1 MLRQTLPNS
10 ESKSD
15 EGEQTMLWVMAGG
28 GTGGHIYPAL
38 ALAAAV
44 KTMSPD
50 TQLLFVGGDLR
61 SGAKNRPSTRIPAPN
76 RHSETLSEAV
86 AFAIKFHLRFGNA
99 LRHFPNL
106 QPFPQTAPKSG
117 HRDGRATL
125 QFAHFWLANWL
136 GLKLVLFEAN
146 SIPGRTNKLLA
157 KLADWVATGF
167 PEAVNFFPKGKATY
181 TGVPIRADVRSMD
194 KLTARKTL
202 GLTENEQCLLV
213 FGGSRG
219 AQRINEALWDALP
232 RLLLRTSLKI
242 VHLCGSQWEQDA
254 KRIQEALPEDVRE
267 RYQPFGYR
275 EDMPV
280 LLHAADLALSRA
292 GASSI
297 AELLAAGVPSILIP
311 YPFAIYD
318 HQRFNALSVV
328 RRGAA
333 VMILNADLTGERLF
347 ETVSELLSSRE
358 KLERMRE
365 SALKIARPFAAEEI
379 VKRTLEL
386 LG

>member
-1 MLRQTLPNS
+1 
-10 ESKSD
+10 
-15 EGEQTMLWVMAGG
+15 
-28 GTGGHIYPAL
+28 
-38 ALAAAV
+38 
-44 KTMSPD
+44 
-50 TQLLFVGGDLR
+50 
-61 SGAKNRPSTRIPAPN
+61 
-76 RHSETLSEAV
+76 
-86 AFAIKFHLRFGNA
+86 
-99 LRHFPNL
+99 
-106 QPFPQTAPKSG
+106 
-117 HRDGRATL
+117 
-125 QFAHFWLANWL
+125 
-136 GLKLVLFEAN
+136 
-146 SIPGRTNKLLA
+146 
-157 KLADWVATGF
+157 
-167 PEAVNFFPKGKATY
+167 
-181 TGVPIRADVRSMD
+181 MD

-242 VHLCGSQWEQDA
+242 VHLC
-254 KRIQEALPEDVRE
+254 VRE

>member
-1 MLRQTLPNS
+1 
-10 ESKSD
+10 
-15 EGEQTMLWVMAGG
+15 
-28 GTGGHIYPAL
+28 
-38 ALAAAV
+38 
-44 KTMSPD
+44 MSPD
-50 TQLLFVGGDLR
+50 TQLLFVGATYGLEQKIVPQHGYPLLTVTAR
-61 SGAKNRPSTRIPAPN
+61 
-76 RHSETLSEAV
+76 
-86 AFAIKFHLRFGNA
+86 
-99 LRHFPNL
+99 
-106 QPFPQTAPKSG
+106 PFPRRLLSPSSFISGSAMLYGIFQTFNHFRKLRPKVVIGTGGYASVC
-117 HRDGRATL
+117 AL
-125 QFAHFWLANWL
+125 LAGKL
-136 GLKLVLFEAN
+136 VGAKLVLFEAN

-347 ETVSELLSSRE
+347 ETVSELLGSRE